1 MDNSTF
7 IDEEGIPLIYQD
19 DDYDNFRTPDSS
31 RVDETLF
38 TVPDTIEATSI
49 LRLRQKLKPYK
60 IVSLYRY
67 LSVTGDPGLSDLDQF
82 TIKKN
87 LKTGSI
93 KLFFLDDDKHC
104 KSLTNKRTGEFL
116 ASKSLREKF
125 GGLNK
130 MKNFSGSDK
139 APSALEKPFRAA
151 TKLRDE
157 LPTDLEMESILLEEL
172 RSLVENIHVKTRE
185 ASQNTDLDMREFFGI
200 DKALQNIQAE
210 HLNNTSKLTEINK
223 SIKRNTKKLEEVKN
237 DPTYS
242 DEQRQLCRDR
252 LDDLNTEKQ
261 ARLEILSRNWKD
273 LQTQDA
279 RIKKTF
285 EKVLGS

>member
-49 LRLRQKLKPYK
+49 LRLRQKLKRDK
-60 IVSLYRY
+60 IVSLYQY
-67 LSVTGDPGLSDLDQF
+67 LSVTGDPGLSDLDQL

-93 KLFFLDDDKHC
+93 KLFFLDDDKHW

-116 ASKSLREKF
+116 APKSLREKF

-130 MKNFSGSDK
+130 MKNVLGIDK

-151 TKLRDE
+151 TKLRDK
-157 LPTDLEMESILLEEL
+157 LQTDLEMESILLEEL
-172 RSLVENIHVKTRE
+172 
-185 ASQNTDLDMREFFGI
+185 
-200 DKALQNIQAE
+200 
-210 HLNNTSKLTEINK
+210 
-223 SIKRNTKKLEEVKN
+223 
-237 DPTYS
+237 
-242 DEQRQLCRDR
+242 
-252 LDDLNTEKQ
+252 
-261 ARLEILSRNWKD
+261 
-273 LQTQDA
+273 
-279 RIKKTF
+279 
-285 EKVLGS
+285 